1 MITQFPRFQGNSLL
15 RNADRG
21 YQKKLLI
28 DKHFG
33 HVYTEKEFDELCF
46 EYGLELDEVT
56 SEKEAVEKERGTSA
70 VTEKLSDQE
79 VYKIDIPANRYDLLS
94 VEGLS
99 RAIRIFK
106 QQITAPEYKFAE
118 VPKGGLQKII
128 VKRETADV
136 RPFVVGAVLRGVTFD
151 PENYASFIDL
161 QDKLHQNICRKRSLV
176 AIGTHDLDT
185 IQGPF
190 EYRAEAPKQIK
201 FKPLNQT
208 KEYTAEELMTLYSTE
223 SHLKPYLPIIQDKP
237 LYPVIYD
244 KNGVVCSMPPI
255 INGEHSK
262 ITLNTKNVFIESTA
276 TDIQKAYV
284 VLDTI
289 VTLFSQYCQTPF
301 TVEQVEI
308 EYEADGRKEITPLL
322 SYREMTV
329 TTPEIN
335 TKMGFNLDD
344 NTIATLLN
352 KMSLKAEVS
361 APKTLKIRVPPTRHD
376 ILHACDIAE
385 DVGVAYGFNNLV
397 RKLPESNTVAVAFE
411 LNKLSELLRVEIAA
425 AGWSE
430 ALNFALCSRDDI
442 STRLRQPD
450 ALAQAVH
457 IGNPKTLEFQ
467 VARTSI
473 LPGLLKTLSSNRDMP
488 LPLKLFELQDVVLK
502 DSNSDVGARNERRLG
517 AVYYNKA
524 AGFEIIQGFLD
535 RVMRVL
541 DVNPAKDGTGYY
553 IEADD
558 NPTFFPG
565 RCAKIIGPK
574 GVHLGHIGALHPEVI
589 TAFGLN
595 MPCGAVEINI
605 EPFL

>member
-1 MITQFPRFQGNSLL
+1 MPTVGI
-15 RNADRG
+15 
-21 YQKKLLI
+21 KKVIL
-28 DKHFG
+28 DKHFDR
-33 HVYTEKEFDELCF
+33 VYTEKEFDELCF
-46 EYGLELDEVT
+46 EYGLELDEIT
-56 SEKEAVEKERGTSA
+56 SEKAAVEKERGTDA
-70 VTEKLSDQE
+70 VNADLNDQE

-94 VEGLS
+94 VEGLA

-106 QQITAPEYKFAE
+106 QEIPSPHYKFAAA
-118 VPKGGLQKII
+118 PKSGLQQII
-128 VKRETADV
+128 VKKETAQI
-136 RPFVVGAVLRGVTFD
+136 RPFVVGAVLRDVTFD
-151 PENYASFIDL
+151 ADSYASFIDL
-161 QDKLHQNICRKRSLV
+161 QDKLHQNICRKRTLV

-190 EYRAEAPKQIK
+190 EYRAEAPKDIK

-208 KEYTAEELMTLYSTE
+208 KEYTAEELMTLYSTD
-223 SHLKPYLPIIQDKP
+223 SHLKAYLPIIQSSP
-237 LYPVIYD
+237 VYPVIYD

-262 ITLNTKNVFIESTA
+262 ISLKTKNVFIEATA
-276 TDIQKAYV
+276 TDKQKAFV

-289 VTLFSQYCQTPF
+289 VTLFSQYCKNPF
-301 TVEQVEI
+301 TVEQVEVV
-308 EYEADGRKEITPLL
+308 YEETGAKELYPLL

-335 TKMGFNLDD
+335 TKIGISLKDEEM
-344 NTIATLLN
+344 ATLLN

-361 APKTLKIRVPPTRHD
+361 APGTLKIVVPPTRHD

-385 DVGVAYGFNNLV
+385 DVGVAYGYNNLV
-397 RKLPESNTVAVAFE
+397 TRLPESNTVAVAFPI
-411 LNKLSELLRVEIAA
+411 NKLCDNLRIEIAA
-425 AGWSE
+425 AGWTE

-442 STRLRQPD
+442 SAKLRQPD

-467 VARTSI
+467 VARTSL
-473 LPGLLKTLSSNRDMP
+473 LPGLLKTLASNRDMP
-488 LPLKLFELQDVVLK
+488 LPLKLFELQDVIVK
-502 DSNSDVGARNERRLG
+502 DASMDVGARNERRLA

-535 RVMRVL
+535 RMMRML
-541 DVNPAKDGTGYY
+541 NVNPAKDGTGYY
-553 IEADD
+553 IEADE
-558 NPTFFPG
+558 NPTYFPG

-574 GVHLGHIGALHPEVI
+574 GVLLGHIGALHPEVI
-589 TAFGLN
+589 TSFGLTL
-595 MPCGAVEINI
+595 PCGAVEFNV